1 MSSERTV
8 PSLDDDRNNNWEKSS
23 SMPNSHIIGTGSAV
37 PQRILANKDLE
48 KIVDTSDEWITRRT
62 GIKERRI
69 ANKNANESTTDLGT
83 RAARAAMEMAK
94 VTPDEID
101 TIMVGTVTADHLFPS
116 AACMIQ
122 KDLEANNAAAFDISA
137 GCSGFIYG
145 LEAANNSIRMGQS
158 QTVLVVG
165 AERLS
170 SVVNWKDR
178 GTCVLLGDGAGAVV
192 LRGRED
198 EGGILSTHI
207 RSDGRFWDLLHSEE
221 GNDYLPEMLKDTD
234 IKPFI
239 LTMEGNR
246 LFKQAV
252 GSMANIIEQ
261 ALEQNGIGREEIEI
275 VVPHQANLRIL
286 QAVADKLKLPMEIFF
301 TNLHKYGNTSSG
313 SIPLALDEA
322 HRKGRI
328 CKGDNVLMV
337 SFGAGLT
344 WGATVIRWSM

>member
-1 MSSERTV
+1 
-8 PSLDDDRNNNWEKSS
+8 
-23 SMPNSHIIGTGSAV
+23 MPNAHIIGTGSVV
-37 PQRILANKDLE
+37 PQSILSNADLE
-48 KIVDTSDEWITRRT
+48 KVVETSDEWITRRT

-69 ANKNANESTTDLGT
+69 SNKYANESTTDLGT
-83 RAARAAMEMAK
+83 RAAQSAMEMAG
-94 VTPDEID
+94 VEPDQID

-122 KDLEANNAAAFDISA
+122 KELGANNAAAFDISA

-145 LEAANNSIRMGQS
+145 LEAANNSIRSKQS
-158 QTVLVVG
+158 ETVLVVG
-165 AERLS
+165 TERLS

-192 LRGRED
+192 IRGRDD

-207 RSDGRFWDLLHSEE
+207 KSDGRFWDLLHSEE
-221 GNDYLPEMLKDTD
+221 GNDFLPETLSNTAVRPYILK
-234 IKPFI
+234 
-239 LTMEGNR
+239 MEGNR

-252 GSMANIIEQ
+252 GSMANIAEQ
-261 ALEQNGIGREEIEI
+261 ALEQNGIDRDEIQL

-286 QAVADKLKLPMEIFF
+286 QAVADKLKLPMDKFF
-301 TNLHKYGNTSSG
+301 TNLNKYGNTSSA

-322 HRKGRI
+322 YRTGRI
-328 CKGDNVLMV
+328 SNGDNVLMV

-344 WGATVIRWSM
+344 WGATLIRWTT

>member
-1 MSSERTV
+1 M
-8 PSLDDDRNNNWEKSS
+8 LNA
-23 SMPNSHIIGTGSAV
+23 HIVGTGSAV
-37 PQRILANKDLE
+37 PRRVLANEDLE

-69 ANKNANESTTDLGT
+69 ASKENRESTTDLGT
-83 RAARAAMEMAK
+83 QAAQRAMEMAD
-94 VTPDEID
+94 VTPDQID
-101 TIMVGTVTADHLFPS
+101 NIVVATVTADHLFPS
-116 AACMIQ
+116 AGCMIQ
-122 KDLEANNAAAFDISA
+122 KELGANNAAAFDVSA
-137 GCSGFIYG
+137 GCSGFIYA
-145 LEAANNSIRMGQS
+145 LELANNSIHMGQS
-158 QTVLVVG
+158 QTVLVIG

-178 GTCVLLGDGAGAVV
+178 STCVLLGDGAGAVV
-192 LRGRED
+192 IQGKAES
-198 EGGILSTHI
+198 GGILSTHI
-207 RSDGRFWDLLHSEE
+207 KSDGQFWDLLHSED
-221 GNDYLPEMLKDTD
+221 GNDYLPDSLCETA

-252 GSMANIIEQ
+252 GSMANIAEQ
-261 ALEQNGIGREEIEI
+261 ALAQNNLSRDDVQL

-286 QAVADKLKLPMEIFF
+286 QAVADKLKMPMDKFF

-322 HRKGRI
+322 YRDGHI
-328 CKGDNVLMV
+328 HKGDNVLMV

-344 WGATVIRWSM
+344 WGAALLRWTR

>member
-1 MSSERTV
+1 MAYA
-8 PSLDDDRNNNWEKSS
+8 
-23 SMPNSHIIGTGSAV
+23 HITGTGSSV
-37 PQRILANKDLE
+37 PKRILFNADLE

-69 ANKNANESTTDLGT
+69 SNKNANESTTDLAT
-83 RAARAAMEMAK
+83 RSARAAIEMAG
-94 VTPDEID
+94 TTTEQID
-101 TIMVGTVTADHLFPS
+101 TIIVATVTADHLFPS
-116 AACMIQ
+116 AACMVQ
-122 KDLEANNAAAFDISA
+122 KELNANNAAAYDLSA
-137 GCSGFIYG
+137 GCSGFLYG

-158 QTVLVVG
+158 NTALVIG

-178 GTCVLLGDGAGAVV
+178 GTCVLLGDGAGAV
-192 LRGRED
+192 LLQRRD
-198 EGGILSTHI
+198 EPGGILSTHI
-207 RSDGRFWDLLHSEE
+207 KSDGRYWDLLYSIE
-221 GNDYLPEMLKDTD
+221 GNDFLPESLAETAM
-234 IKPFI
+234 KPYI

-252 GSMANIIEQ
+252 GSMANIAEH
-261 ALEQNGIGREEIEI
+261 ALKQNGLSREDIQL

-286 QAVADKLKLPMEIFF
+286 QAVADKLKVPMEKVF

-322 HRKGRI
+322 HRKGLI
-328 CKGDNVLMV
+328 AKGDHILLV

-344 WGATVIRWSM
+344 WGATVLRWT